1 MRTQLVATPKVLAL
15 ARKQYGCPTL
25 EGVPLEDMSM
35 GAGVHWEARVF
46 GKKQPIHTHNTTY

>member
-1 MRTQLVATPKVLAL
+1 MATPKVLAL

-46 GKKQPIHTHNTTY
+46 GKKQPIHTHNTTTNWY